1 MANNETAH
9 ELILQI
15 LKTRMTFRQT
25 IQRVLRTNNVDI
37 TFEMLQVMHRLWKK
51 PGVSQQYLAE
61 QTAKDKACLTNLI
74 NNLEKKGWVERRG
87 NPTDRR
93 NKQIYLTEEGER
105 LALRVKPLLHGIYGL
120 IGNEMPSRQ
129 IVSCR
134 NNLQKINSILPPK
147 HELLPYNFVQKT
159 NFKYPYKK
167 GSPAKE
173 LPIFLL
179 LVFYSIFQSTLLLS
193 ILQSQDL

>member
-25 IQRVLRTNNVDI
+25 IQRVLRTNNVDM

-120 IGNEMPSRQ
+120 IGDEMPSRYNPQ
-129 IVSCR
+129 NEMFR
-134 NNLQKINSILPPK
+134 
-147 HELLPYNFVQKT
+147 LLGTKRSFSQNETFFFSHPY
-159 NFKYPYKK
+159 
-167 GSPAKE
+167 PA
-173 LPIFLL
+173 LFRLISHF
-179 LVFYSIFQSTLLLS
+179 
-193 ILQSQDL
+193 

>member
-15 LKTRMTFRQT
+15 LKTRMTFR
-25 IQRVLRTNNVDI
+25 
-37 TFEMLQVMHRLWKK
+37 
-51 PGVSQQYLAE
+51 

-134 NNLQKINSILPPK
+134 NNLQKINSILDK
-147 HELLPYNFVQKT
+147 L
-159 NFKYPYKK
+159 
-167 GSPAKE
+167 
-173 LPIFLL
+173 
-179 LVFYSIFQSTLLLS
+179 
-193 ILQSQDL
+193 

>member
-25 IQRVLRTNNVDI
+25 IQRVLRTNNVDM

-74 NNLEKKGWVERRG
+74 NNLEKKGWVE
-87 NPTDRR
+87 R

-134 NNLQKINSILPPK
+134 NNLQKINSILDK
-147 HELLPYNFVQKT
+147 L
-159 NFKYPYKK
+159 
-167 GSPAKE
+167 
-173 LPIFLL
+173 
-179 LVFYSIFQSTLLLS
+179 
-193 ILQSQDL
+193 

>member
-1 MANNETAH
+1 M
-9 ELILQI
+9 
-15 LKTRMTFRQT
+15 
-25 IQRVLRTNNVDI
+25 
-37 TFEMLQVMHRLWKK
+37 TFEMLQVTHRLWKK

-134 NNLQKINSILPPK
+134 NNLQKINSILDK
-147 HELLPYNFVQKT
+147 L
-159 NFKYPYKK
+159 
-167 GSPAKE
+167 
-173 LPIFLL
+173 
-179 LVFYSIFQSTLLLS
+179 
-193 ILQSQDL
+193 

>member
-25 IQRVLRTNNVDI
+25 IQRVLRTNNVDM

-105 LALRVKPLLHGIYGL
+105 LALIIRKSKFPWFPERSVQFSGKRTKR
-120 IGNEMPSRQ
+120 S
-129 IVSCR
+129 
-134 NNLQKINSILPPK
+134 
-147 HELLPYNFVQKT
+147 VQK
-159 NFKYPYKK
+159 K
-167 GSPAKE
+167 GCTQH
-173 LPIFLL
+173 L
-179 LVFYSIFQSTLLLS
+179 
-193 ILQSQDL
+193 

>member
-25 IQRVLRTNNVDI
+25 IQRVLKSNNVDM

-74 NNLEKKGWVERRG
+74 NNLEKKGWVERRED
-87 NPTDRR
+87 PSDRR
-93 NKQIYLTEEGER
+93 NKQIHLTEEGEK
-105 LALRVKPLLHGIYGL
+105 LSLQVKPLLYNIYDEVGAR
-120 IGNEMPSRQ
+120 MTARQ
-129 IVSCR
+129 IELFT
-134 NNLQKINSILPPK
+134 NNLKKLDEILDKI
-147 HELLPYNFVQKT
+147 
-159 NFKYPYKK
+159 
-167 GSPAKE
+167 
-173 LPIFLL
+173 
-179 LVFYSIFQSTLLLS
+179 
-193 ILQSQDL
+193 